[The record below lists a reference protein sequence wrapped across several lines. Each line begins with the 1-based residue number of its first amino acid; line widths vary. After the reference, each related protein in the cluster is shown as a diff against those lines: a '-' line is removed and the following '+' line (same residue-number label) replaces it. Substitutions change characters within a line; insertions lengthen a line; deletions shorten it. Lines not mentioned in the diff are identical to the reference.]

1 MSALAEHRVP
11 LYRNL
16 RVIGTAVVVST
27 IAIAV
32 TSVFVGATDVSP
44 RDVLSGS
51 LSESQSSALFVSRI
65 PRTIAIVLA
74 GSAMAVAGL
83 VMQLVVR
90 NRFVEPSSTGTTA
103 GASAGIL
110 AVLLVNPG
118 ASIVIKLLMSI
129 LGALA
134 ASALFIGL
142 IAKIPAR
149 QGVLVPLVGIMTATV
164 IEAGVTFVALKQNL
178 LQAIGAWT
186 TGNFAPIIAGRYELL
201 FLVAGASLA
210 IWVTADRL
218 TIVALGED
226 TATSLG
232 VPYHLIVTWGIA
244 LVAITSAVV
253 VTVVGGL
260 PFLGLVIPNLV
271 SMVMGDRLR
280 HAIRWVAI
288 AGAGLV
294 LFADVIGRI
303 VVAPYELPI
312 GTTLGVMCSAI
323 FLALVMKVDD
333 NRE

>member
-1 MSALAEHRVP
+1 MSSLVQHQVP
-11 LYRNL
+11 LYRNP
-16 RVIGTAVVVST
+16 RVIGAVVLVFT
-27 IAIAV
+27 AFFAV
-32 TSVFVGATDVSP
+32 TSVFVGAAELTP
-44 RDVLSGS
+44 MDVLAGR
-51 LSESQSSALFVSRI
+51 LTESQYSALVVSRI

-110 AVLLVNPG
+110 AVLLFDPG
-118 ASIVIKLLMSI
+118 APIVIKLLVSI
-129 LGALA
+129 IGALA
-134 ASALFIGL
+134 ASALFVGL
-142 IAKIPAR
+142 IANIPAR

-186 TGNFAPIIAGRYELL
+186 TGNFAPIISGRYELL
-201 FLVAGASLA
+201 FLVGIASVA
-210 IWVTADRL
+210 IWLTADRI
-218 TIVALGED
+218 TIISLGED
-226 TATSLG
+226 TATNLG
-232 VPYHLIVTWGIA
+232 VPYKVILTWGIS
-244 LVAITSAVV
+244 LVAITSAIV

-260 PFLGLVIPNLV
+260 PFLGLVVPNLV

-280 HAIRWVAI
+280 HSIPWVAV
-288 AGAGLV
+288 AGAGMV
-294 LFADVIGRI
+294 LFADVVGRI
-303 VVAPYELPI
+303 VIAPFELPI

-333 NRE
+333 DRE